1 MRRPNPELSGQYETV
16 VMRVPSAW
24 TSRRPV
30 KFPTVTGRF
39 DGQLCASLPS
49 VLYTNVRGRA
59 SASARRAAQASS
71 AGEPQKPTVAAKT
84 AHAKTTADGM
94 DFFVMFMVDLN

>member
-1 MRRPNPELSGQYETV
+1 MRRPNPELSGQYEIV
-16 VMRVPSAW
+16 VIRVPSAW

-71 AGEPQKPTVAAKT
+71 VNEPQKPNGPARTVKAEAT
-84 AHAKTTADGM
+84 ATK
-94 DFFVMFMVDLN
+94 